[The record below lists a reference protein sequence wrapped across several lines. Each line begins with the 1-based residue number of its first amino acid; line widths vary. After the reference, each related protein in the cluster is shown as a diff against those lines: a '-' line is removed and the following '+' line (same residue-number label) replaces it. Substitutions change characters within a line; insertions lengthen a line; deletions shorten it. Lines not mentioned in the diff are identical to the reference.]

1 MGFIKNINWKV
12 VKALVRRD
20 LRLYFSNP
28 TGYVF
33 ITLFIFLSAAAAFWQ
48 DRFFL
53 NNLANLSQLN
63 AVFPYLLLF
72 FIPAITMGVWA
83 EERRQGTEELLLT
96 LPATELEVVLG
107 KYLSTLGVYT
117 GAVLLSLSHLIVL
130 FWLGKPDVGLMLG
143 NYFGYWLIGAAFI
156 SVGMLASRL
165 STNVTVAFIL
175 GAVFCAFFVYVERI
189 FGLFGGAAEGL
200 GARLAVFEP
209 FGDFSRGVVSLS
221 GILYFVGIVTV
232 MLYLNVVLLG
242 RRHWPPTADGK
253 SMSFHYG
260 IRTAAIGVA
269 LVSLITL
276 VARAGARVDVTA
288 ERLHSLSKRSRDLVK
303 EIDGSRPVFIQ
314 AFVSKDVPRAY
325 VQSRENLLGFLREF
339 DAIGGEKIHL
349 IVHETEPYSEQARDA
364 REKFGIQPVDVP
376 ELAGSQA
383 NVRKV
388 FMGVAFTCGG
398 AEDVIPFFD
407 RGLPTEYEIARSIRV
422 VARTGRKK
430 VGVVNTQVRLFGGL
444 DFNTF
449 QSTPPWPVVDE
460 LKKQYDVVQISA
472 QDSIQ
477 ENVDALVIVLPSSL
491 SQEEM
496 NHVQDVIER
505 GTPTLLIDDPLPVFD
520 AGLSPSEESGANVN
534 PFMRNRG
541 PQPKPKGGINTFLGK
556 FGVLWNKTTIV
567 WDRYNPH
574 PELANLPPEVVFVG
588 RGNENPT
595 SFNDAS
601 TASNGLQE
609 VVFLFPGTVT
619 HETGSSFGFEPL
631 VSSSVSAGTVD
642 YTQVVQKSFFG
653 MGLVPYQGPRYTT
666 GTAYPV
672 AVHVSGQSVEEGDT
686 TRANLIFV
694 ADVDFI
700 SDQFFEIR
708 RRGLENLD
716 LDNVSFFLN
725 CIDVLAGDDSFVE
738 LRRRRVQH
746 RTLTTVEARTRAFAE
761 RRALEEQQA
770 TADAQTALGEA
781 QQRLETRVA
790 EVQSRTDLDA
800 TTKQIMARNLQEA
813 EQRRFEASKA
823 TIEAAR
829 DARVDASKEEMESQ
843 VRRIQSGI
851 KTLAGLLPPIP
862 VFVLGTLVF
871 MRRQRRE
878 REGAAA
884 ARRLRE

>member
-1 MGFIKNINWKV
+1 MKQINWAV
-12 VKALVRRD
+12 VKAIVRRD

-53 NNLANLSQLN
+53 NNLANLAQLN

-72 FIPAITMGVWA
+72 FVPAITMGVWS
-83 EERRQGTEELLLT
+83 EERKQGTEELLLT
-96 LPATELEVVLG
+96 LPATDLEIVLG
-107 KYLSTLGVYT
+107 KYLSTLGVFT
-117 GAVLLSLSHLIVL
+117 GAVLLSMSHLVVL
-130 FWLGKPDVGLMLG
+130 FWLGRPDVGLMLG

-165 STNVTVAFIL
+165 SANITVAFIL

-189 FGLFGGAAEGL
+189 LGVFGGGAQAL
-200 GARLAVFEP
+200 GAKLAVFEP
-209 FGDFSRGVVSLS
+209 FGDFARGVVSLS
-221 GILYFVGIVTV
+221 GILYFLGIIVV
-232 MLYLNVVLLG
+232 MLYLNVALVG
-242 RRHWPPTADGK
+242 KRHWPPTVDGHK
-253 SMSFHYG
+253 MSFHYG
-260 IRTAAIGVA
+260 IRTAAIAIGFVSLFT
-269 LVSLITL
+269 LVS
-276 VARAGARVDVTA
+276 RAGARVDVTA
-288 ERLHSLSKRSRDLVK
+288 ERLHSLSQRSRDLVK
-303 EIDGSRPVFIQ
+303 EIDGDRPVFIQ
-314 AFVSKDVPRAY
+314 AFVSRDVPRAY
-325 VQSRENLLGFLREF
+325 VQARENLLGFLREF
-339 DAIGGEKIHL
+339 DAIGGDKVHL
-349 IVHETEPYSEQARDA
+349 VIHETQPYSQEARDA
-364 REKFGIQPVDVP
+364 REKFGIQPMDVP
-376 ELAGSQA
+376 ELVGSQA

-422 VARTGRKK
+422 VARTQRKK
-430 VGVVNTQVRLFGGL
+430 VGVVTTQVRLFGGL

-449 QSTPPWPVVDE
+449 QSTPAWPVVAE

-477 ENVDALVIVLPSSL
+477 EHVDALVIVLPSSL

-520 AGLSPSEESGANVN
+520 VGLSPSEESGSNVN

-541 PQPKPKGGINTFLGK
+541 PQPKPKGGINTFLGA
-556 FGVLWNKTTIV
+556 FGILWNKTQIV

-588 RGNENPT
+588 RGNANPQ
-595 SFNDAS
+595 SFNDTF

-609 VVFLFPGTVT
+609 VVFLFPGTIAK
-619 HETGSSFGFEPL
+619 ETGSPFGFEPL
-631 VSSSVSAGTVD
+631 LRSSQTAGTID
-642 YTQVVQKSFFG
+642 YNQVVQKSFFG
-653 MGLVPYQGPRYTT
+653 MGIVPYGGPRYTT
-666 GTAYPV
+666 GTDYPV
-672 AVHVSGQSVEEGDT
+672 AVRIAGQSVEEGDT
-686 TRANLIFV
+686 THANLIFV

-708 RRGLENLD
+708 RRGMENLD

-725 CIDVLAGDDSFVE
+725 CIDVLSGDESFVE

-761 RRALEEQQA
+761 RRAIEEQQA
-770 TADAQTALGEA
+770 TADAQTALAEA
-781 QQRLETRVA
+781 QQRLDAKVA
-790 EVQSRTDLDA
+790 EVQGRSDLDA

-813 EQRRFEASKA
+813 ESRRFEAARA

-829 DARVDASKEEMESQ
+829 DAKIDASKEEMESQ

-862 VFVLGTLVF
+862 VFVLGILVF

-884 ARRLRE
+884 ARRLRD

>member
-1 MGFIKNINWKV
+1 MKRINWTV
-12 VKALVRRD
+12 VKAIVRRD
-20 LRLYFSNP
+20 LKLYFSNP

-53 NNLANLSQLN
+53 NNLANLAQLN
-63 AVFPYLLLF
+63 SVFPYLLLF
-72 FIPAITMGVWA
+72 FVPAITMGVWS
-83 EERRQGTEELLLT
+83 EERKQGTEELLLT
-96 LPATELEVVLG
+96 LPATDLEVVLG
-107 KYLSTLGVYT
+107 KYLATLGVYT
-117 GAVLLSLSHLIVL
+117 AAVVLSFSHLIVL
-130 FWLGKPDVGLMLG
+130 FWLGKPDLGLMLG
-143 NYFGYWLIGAAFI
+143 NYLGYWLIGAAFI

-165 STNVTVAFIL
+165 SANVTVAFIL

-189 FGLFGGAAEGL
+189 FGVFGSAGEGL

-209 FGDFSRGVVSLS
+209 FGDFARGIVSLS
-221 GILYFVGIVTV
+221 GILYFSGIVAV
-232 MLYLNVVLLG
+232 MLYLNVLLVG
-242 RRHWPPTADGK
+242 KRHWPPTADGHK
-253 SMSFHYG
+253 MSFHYG
-260 IRTAAIGVA
+260 IRTAAIAVA
-269 LVSLITL
+269 LVAVITL
-276 VARAGARVDVTA
+276 VSRAGARVDVTA

-303 EIDGSRPVFIQ
+303 EVDGDRPVFIQ

-325 VQSRENLLGFLREF
+325 VQARENLLGFLREF
-339 DAIGGEKIHL
+339 DAVGGDKIHL
-349 IVHETEPYSEQARDA
+349 VVNDTEPYSQEARDA
-364 REKFGIQPVDVP
+364 REKFGILPMDVP
-376 ELAGSQA
+376 EVAGSQA

-407 RGLPTEYEIARSIRV
+407 RGLPTEYEIARSIRI
-422 VARTGRKK
+422 VARTERKK
-430 VGVVNTQVRLFGGL
+430 VGVVTTQVRLFGGL

-449 QSTPPWPVVDE
+449 QSTPPWPVVAE
-460 LKKQYDVVQISA
+460 LQKQYEVVQISA

-477 ENVDALVIVLPSSL
+477 EQVDALVIVLPSSL

-496 NHVQDVIER
+496 NHVQDVMER

-520 AGLSPSEESGANVN
+520 VGLSPSEESGANVN

-541 PQPKPKGGINTFLGK
+541 PQPKPKGGMNTFLGA
-556 FGVLWNKTTIV
+556 FGILWSKTQIV

-588 RGNENPT
+588 RGNANPN
-595 SFNDAS
+595 SFNETFGAS
-601 TASNGLQE
+601 AGLQE
-609 VVFLFPGTVT
+609 IVFLFPGTIAKAAS
-619 HETGSSFGFEPL
+619 SSFGFEPL
-631 VSSSVSAGTVD
+631 VNSSLTAGVID
-642 YTQVVQKSFFG
+642 YNQVVQKSFFG
-653 MGLVPYQGPRYTT
+653 MGIVPYGGPRYTT
-666 GTAYPV
+666 GTDYPL
-672 AVHVSGQSVEEGDT
+672 AARIAGQHVEMGDT
-686 TRANLIFV
+686 TRADIIFV

-708 RRGLENLD
+708 RRGMENLD

-725 CIDVLAGDDSFVE
+725 CIDILAGDESFGE

-746 RTLTTVEARTRAFAE
+746 RTLTTVEARTRDFAE

-770 TADAQTALGEA
+770 TADAQMALSEA
-781 QQRLETRVA
+781 QQRLDAKVA
-790 EVQSRTDLDA
+790 EVQGRADLDA

-813 EQRRFEASKA
+813 ESRRVEAAKA

-829 DARVDASKEEMESQ
+829 DARVDGSKEEMESQ

-862 VFVLGTLVF
+862 VFVMGVLIF

-884 ARRLRE
+884 AHRLRE